1 MDGWGVRPANTP
13 DGSRRHPRSGIEMAR
28 RRHGWGPASGLRRPR
43 LVRRFRRLA
52 LLALPVALLTAGGVP
67 ACGGAGGDA
76 RGQPGGSEGS
86 GSTAAALVLGA
97 RVAPGA
103 GAVATAEDPLAFQR
117 GADALAGLGFRG
129 FFAHHFRPLDGEET
143 LAELFDHPT
152 YRGVLEHPHLDL
164 LVFTVRSLG
173 EPIDL
178 AAFDGDP
185 ATREPRLAEEE
196 SQVLDLARR
205 LLADPALAGKTVVL
219 KFWESDWLLVR
230 PSRADE
236 HATVAA
242 AAGFVEWM
250 RVRQGAV
257 ERARAERPDSPVR
270 LLHAVE
276 VNRVHDALPADGSP
290 GLLRAVHLLPRIAPD
305 FVAYSAWDST
315 NPPAD
320 PAALRQRLG
329 AAIDLLLD
337 PARQVE
343 LAAAICRQGGPCL
356 PAAPPP
362 AARWSPDRLFLSE
375 FGAPE
380 TEVGAAT
387 AAWKAETVVR
397 LAAERGLLAAFAW
410 QLFDAGGGRFFLLD
424 ADGEPSGTLL
434 GMLRARD
441 LEPPLPLPP
450 PRPDLRS
457 PADGG

>member
-1 MDGWGVRPANTP
+1 VGT
-13 DGSRRHPRSGIEMAR
+13 
-28 RRHGWGPASGLRRPR
+28 ASGLRRPR
-43 LVRRFRRLA
+43 FVRRFRRLA
-52 LLALPVALLTAGGVP
+52 LVLPLALLATAGGAP
-67 ACGGAGGDA
+67 ACGGSGDDQA
-76 RGQPGGSEGS
+76 VEPGGSGGS
-86 GSTAAALVLGA
+86 GGAGGSAAALVLGA

-103 GAVATAEDPLAFQR
+103 GAAATAEDPLAFAR

-152 YRGVLEHPHLDL
+152 YRGVLEHPQLDL

-173 EPIDL
+173 EPIDVL
-178 AAFDGDP
+178 AFDGDP

-196 SQVLDLARR
+196 RQVLGLARR

-219 KFWESDWLLVR
+219 KFWESDWLLVG

-250 RVRQGAV
+250 RVRQRAV
-257 ERARAERPDSPVR
+257 ERARAERPGSPVR

-276 VNRVHDALPADGSP
+276 VNRVHDALPAGGSP

-305 FVAYSAWDST
+305 LVAYSAWDST
-315 NPPAD
+315 NPPAS
-320 PAALRQRLG
+320 PAALRRRLG
-329 AAIDLLLD
+329 AAFDLLLD

-343 LAAAICRQGGPCL
+343 LAAAICRRGGPCL
-356 PAAPPP
+356 PASPLPPPP
-362 AARWSPDRLFLSE
+362 AARWPADRLLISE
-375 FGAPE
+375 FGSPE
-380 TEVGAAT
+380 SEVGADT

-410 QLFDAGGGRFFLLD
+410 QLFDSGGGGFFLLD

-441 LEPPLPLPP
+441 LERPLPFPP

-457 PADGG
+457 RPDGG

>member
-1 MDGWGVRPANTP
+1 M
-13 DGSRRHPRSGIEMAR
+13 RRI
-28 RRHGWGPASGLRRPR
+28 
-43 LVRRFRRLA
+43 RRLA
-52 LLALPVALLTAGGVP
+52 LLVLPLALATAGGAP
-67 ACGGAGGDA
+67 ACGGGGDEA
-76 RGQPGGSEGS
+76 RGQPGGS
-86 GSTAAALVLGA
+86 AAELVLGA

-103 GAVATAEDPLAFQR
+103 GAAATAEDPLAFQR

-152 YRGVLEHPHLDL
+152 YRGVLEHPQLDL

-185 ATREPRLAEEE
+185 ATLEPRLAEEE
-196 SQVLDLARR
+196 RQVLDLARR
-205 LLADPALAGKTVVL
+205 LLADPALAGKAVVL
-219 KFWESDWLLVR
+219 KFWESDWLLVG

-257 ERARAERPDSPVR
+257 EQARAEQPGSPVR

-276 VNRVHDALPADGSP
+276 VNRVHDALPDDGSP

-305 FVAYSAWDST
+305 LVAYSAWDST

-329 AAIDLLLD
+329 AAFDLLLD

-343 LAAAICRQGGPCL
+343 IAAAICRHGGPCL
-356 PAAPPP
+356 PASPLPPPP
-362 AARWSPDRLFLSE
+362 AARWPADRLLISE

-380 TEVGAAT
+380 SEVGAAT

-397 LAAERGLLAAFAW
+397 LASARGLLGAFAW
-410 QLFDAGGGRFFLLD
+410 QLFDAGGGRFYLLD
-424 ADGEPSGTLL
+424 GNGEPSGTLL

-441 LEPPLPLPP
+441 LAEAPLPLPP

-457 PADGG
+457 RPDGG